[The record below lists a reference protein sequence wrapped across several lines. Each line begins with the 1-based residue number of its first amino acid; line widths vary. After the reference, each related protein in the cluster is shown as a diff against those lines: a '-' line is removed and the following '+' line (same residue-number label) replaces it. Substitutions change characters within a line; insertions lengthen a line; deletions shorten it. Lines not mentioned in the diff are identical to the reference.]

1 MASLKYP
8 ECRQYRGREK
18 VYCLILGIMR
28 DYSNGAIDR
37 DLAERRLR
45 YLIALNKANGWMP
58 DKEVRLLVERW
69 LEKIEPAPAVSGVRK
84 RRAAAVALAR

>member
-1 MASLKYP
+1 
-8 ECRQYRGREK
+8 
-18 VYCLILGIMR
+18 
-28 DYSNGAIDR
+28 
-37 DLAERRLR
+37 
-45 YLIALNKANGWMP
+45 MP